1 MGDLSGRVLDDVARV
16 VTSLCGAG
24 NSLSSVKAAPA
35 IEALETMLEVLDDAD
50 MRHQSAIINHI
61 NSELE
66 SLDNAQMS
74 MDVDGILDRVRD
86 AEKDRIAR
94 VEHEMMAKLVNQL
107 PSKESLN
114 DCMRNSEHDMTALLD
129 AQNSIDECVRIRKQA
144 CAMLSQLISNMQ
156 SSLCVDPPE
165 EDLPPL
171 ESVHEIFR

>member
-24 NSLSSVKAAPA
+24 KSLPSFKAVPA
-35 IEALETMLEVLDDAD
+35 INTLETMLEVLEDAD
-50 MRHQSAIINHI
+50 MRHQSAMINHI
-61 NSELE
+61 NSELD
-66 SLDNAQMS
+66 SLDNTHMS
-74 MDVDGILDRVRD
+74 MDVDGILARVRD
-86 AEKDRIAR
+86 SEKDRIAK

-114 DCMRNSEHDMTALLD
+114 DCMRNSEDDMTALLD
-129 AQNSIDECVRIRKQA
+129 AQISIDESVRIRKQA
-144 CAMLSQLISNMQ
+144 CGKLSQLISDMQ
-156 SSLCVDPPE
+156 SSLSVDPPE